1 MKIKL
6 FILLAM
12 LATSLQAQNDP
23 DYEKNTNF
31 GIKLGI
37 SASTMFGG
45 ELANPT
51 PLLGYVAAIYYHSK
65 LDKKLIHYQTGL
77 DLRLRGSNF
86 NNVNDSQS
94 NRAYTRIGIIS
105 VDIPLN
111 LLIKVGDFTKAK
123 TNHIMVG
130 IQPGFIFRSV
140 VYIGA
145 DQMPLNSGT
154 YSSTWANL
162 PLKNFELT
170 GILGYQH
177 KQEGFGYQ
185 IALKVG
191 LNNLNKNFKLTTSE
205 TDPVTKKTTIYPLL
219 PLTGMGKNIG
229 TASLE
234 FAFIF

>member
-23 DYEKNTNF
+23 DYDKNTNF

-51 PLLGYVAAIYYHSK
+51 PLMGYVAGIYYHNK
-65 LDKKLIHYQTGL
+65 LDKKLFHYQTGL

-86 NNVNDSQS
+86 NNVNETQA
-94 NRAYTRIGIIS
+94 NRTYSRIGIIS
-105 VDIPLN
+105 VDMPLN
-111 LLIKVGDFTKAK
+111 LLIKVGEFTKAK
-123 TNHIMVG
+123 ANQIMVG
-130 IQPGFIFRSV
+130 IQPGIIFRSV

-145 DQMPLNSGT
+145 DQMPLNSGNF
-154 YSSTWANL
+154 SSTWDNL

-170 GILGYQH
+170 GLLGYQH

-191 LNNLNKNFKLTTSE
+191 LNNLNNNFKLTTSE
-205 TDPVTKKTTIYPLL
+205 TDPVTKITTVYPLL
-219 PLTGMGKNIG
+219 PLTGLGKHIG

>member
-1 MKIKL
+1 MKVKL

-51 PLLGYVAAIYYHSK
+51 PLMGYVAGIYYHNK

-86 NNVNDSQS
+86 NNVNATQE
-94 NRAYTRIGIIS
+94 NRTYSRIGIIS

-111 LLIKVGDFTKAK
+111 LLIECPFQ
-123 TNHIMVG
+123 HI
-130 IQPGFIFRSV
+130 
-140 VYIGA
+140 
-145 DQMPLNSGT
+145 
-154 YSSTWANL
+154 
-162 PLKNFELT
+162 
-170 GILGYQH
+170 
-177 KQEGFGYQ
+177 
-185 IALKVG
+185 
-191 LNNLNKNFKLTTSE
+191 
-205 TDPVTKKTTIYPLL
+205 
-219 PLTGMGKNIG
+219 
-229 TASLE
+229 
-234 FAFIF
+234 